1 MGSVRLFVM
10 ALALSLC
17 ASAVVAADKAIPLDA
32 KPKGKDKLV
41 HVVAVKFKDGT
52 TEEAKR
58 EVADAFRALKKKI
71 NVIKDYEGGESVS
84 VEKLNKDF
92 HHCSVV
98 TFKDIQALKVYIDHP
113 DHKAFVDLLKKHMA
127 DVFVFDFW
135 E

>member
-1 MGSVRLFVM
+1 MMLRALCVALVVSAASAAVM
-10 ALALSLC
+10 AG
-17 ASAVVAADKAIPLDA
+17 DED

-52 TEEAKR
+52 SEADMKI
-58 EVADAFRALKKKI
+58 VADAFRDLKKKI
-71 NVIKDYEGGESVS
+71 KEVKDYEGGGSVS

-92 HHCSVV
+92 HHCSVL
-98 TFKDIQALKVYIDHP
+98 TFKNIKDLKVYMDHP